1 MTATPVLSTIVA
13 KKVTLK
19 VGGAGRFIGLCPFHD
34 ERTPSFMVDDSA
46 ARFHC
51 LGCGAKGDAMDFVFR
66 TEPLL
71 FRALLDWLGR
81 TA

>member
-66 TEPLL
+66 SGLTK
-71 FRALLDWLGR
+71 RAYQR
-81 TA
+81 KRE